1 MEAGHKAA
9 AAGGDAAVSNGA
21 APASTSSTSS
31 FSRRGGR
38 GGRSSFPSTTQCHE
52 LSSEEKASFS
62 ADWKQLE
69 QEDLSSADYYFNSYA
84 HFSIHEEM
92 IKDTVRTGSY
102 QRAIMDN
109 EHLFRGKVVL
119 DVGSGTGILSLFAAR
134 AGAKHVYGVEC
145 SEIVRIARK
154 IAAANGLDDRV
165 TFVEGKA
172 EEITLPVDKVDI
184 IISEWMGYFLLY
196 ESMLD
201 TVIFCRDKWLA
212 EDGLMFPD
220 RAHLYLAAIE
230 DADYKP
236 RGSPAVGLLLRWLFL
251 CQEEKVGYWD
261 SVYGLDFSCVKK
273 CIMEEPIV
281 DTVDESAV
289 ATNSCCVLEI
299 DLANCTAADLDFCA
313 GYTLHL
319 RRKDFLHA
327 FVAWFD
333 VVFSKCHK
341 PVILNTSPHN
351 RYTHWKQ
358 TVFYMEHVLVGE
370 VGDTVKGMIAGEGAW
385 FAADAADGTAAVS
398 SDYLFKLVLIGDSG
412 VGKSCLLLRFSD
424 DTFTDSYITTIGVD
438 FRFRT
443 VDIDGKAVKLQIW
456 DTAGQER
463 FRTITSAYYRGAD
476 GIVLVYDVTEA
487 ESFAHVDEWLA
498 EVNRYA
504 TENTVKILVG
514 NKSEKDRDRVV
525 ATEDARRKAEDLG
538 ISFIETSAKES
549 INVDLAFTTV
559 AKELIARREAQA
571 AAGGFQA
578 PTGDTRQRLG
588 GKLAWRRAGRVSAPH
603 ELFLLSSGKKLAA

>member
-1 MEAGHKAA
+1 MEHGQAGGSQKAA
-9 AAGGDAAVSNGA
+9 AACSNSPKGNGVSHASNSAAG
-21 APASTSSTSS
+21 S
-31 FSRRGGR
+31 FPRRGGR
-38 GGRSSFPSTTQCHE
+38 GGRPSVAPTSQRQE
-52 LSSEEKASFS
+52 LTAEEKAAFS

-172 EEITLPVDKVDI
+172 EEITLPVEKVDI
-184 IISEWMGYFLLY
+184 IVSEWMGYFLLY

-201 TVIFCRDKWLA
+201 TVIYCRDKWLA

-230 DADYKP
+230 DADYK
-236 RGSPAVGLLLRWLFL
+236 
-251 CQEEKVGYWD
+251 EEKIGYWE
-261 SVYGLDFSCVKK
+261 SVYGLDFTCVKK

-281 DTVDESAV
+281 DTVDENAV

-299 DLANCTAADLDFCA
+299 DLATCTPADLDFCA

-370 VGDTVKGMIAGEGAW
+370 VGDTVKGMIAVKKNKKNPR
-385 FAADAADGTAAVS
+385 DLDI
-398 SDYLFKLVLIGDSG
+398 KI
-412 VGKSCLLLRFSD
+412 
-424 DTFTDSYITTIGVD
+424 SYE
-438 FRFRT
+438 F
-443 VDIDGKAVKLQIW
+443 Q
-456 DTAGQER
+456 
-463 FRTITSAYYRGAD
+463 
-476 GIVLVYDVTEA
+476 
-487 ESFAHVDEWLA
+487 
-498 EVNRYA
+498 NRH
-504 TENTVKILVG
+504 TVKPIANTQFYRLSCQPLTG
-514 NKSEKDRDRVV
+514 F
-525 ATEDARRKAEDLG
+525 
-538 ISFIETSAKES
+538 SFG
-549 INVDLAFTTV
+549 
-559 AKELIARREAQA
+559 A
-571 AAGGFQA
+571 ANSGA
-578 PTGDTRQRLG
+578 PSQ
-588 GKLAWRRAGRVSAPH
+588 K
-603 ELFLLSSGKKLAA
+603 LSSGLRGLATAAAARQRALSRLWGGQAEAALEDVKTARAACEAPDGGRQQAASAARLLASAVIKRLLELTFRLYP